1 MRNVSE
7 NMNKYGEK
15 MTGKF
20 SHNPSKDGI
29 VISVIS
35 PFDEEIHMDCD
46 NDIYQ
51 EYRNTYSLLEPQAD
65 HPDNE
70 RYDRLFYYN
79 TQEKLYYRAEWG
91 PTEESGWG
99 RIWFKTDILY
109 IRKHAIRYEKLQ
121 AHFRRYREIHKGQ
134 LCVFIGYAVDPNR
147 QPKRPSTVESMRDRH
162 EWLYDPFSFDV
173 APLDENTID
182 DFVEETPISK
192 EMTNKMVLY
201 HQEQDRVR
209 QQKEDDDKKKK
220 KKEKVE
226 VFFGN
231 INAHIG
237 KYEKI
242 YRYAVVGGIL
252 GLIITILQ
260 IMF

>member
-79 TQEKLYYRAEWG
+79 TQEKLYYRA
-91 PTEESGWG
+91 
-99 RIWFKTDILY
+99 RAIQLY
-109 IRKHAIRYEKLQ
+109 
-121 AHFRRYREIHKGQ
+121 
-134 LCVFIGYAVDPNR
+134 V
-147 QPKRPSTVESMRDRH
+147 
-162 EWLYDPFSFDV
+162 FSFYEV
-173 APLDENTID
+173 NCEFRLSCEILECVR
-182 DFVEETPISK
+182 DFCVSRES
-192 EMTNKMVLY
+192 
-201 HQEQDRVR
+201 
-209 QQKEDDDKKKK
+209 
-220 KKEKVE
+220 
-226 VFFGN
+226 
-231 INAHIG
+231 
-237 KYEKI
+237 
-242 YRYAVVGGIL
+242 
-252 GLIITILQ
+252 
-260 IMF
+260 